1 MLANLIPPQVKI
13 GIAAAII
20 VALAVMGWRLH
31 AAVEKNGALAAQ
43 AEHMQAQ
50 LTAAAMAANEAA
62 KQARQDRQ
70 ADAAALAEARRLA
83 EVRRQQAAT
92 LSAQLTEARANADLS
107 DCLDMRL
114 PDSVRLP

>member
-1 MLANLIPPQVKI
+1 MIPPQIKLT
-13 GIAAAII
+13 IAAAVII
-20 VALAVMGWRLH
+20 AMAVMGWLLH

-50 LTAAAMAANEAA
+50 LTAAAMASNEAA
-62 KQARQDRQ
+62 KQAKQDRQ

-92 LSAQLTEARANADLS
+92 LSAQLTEARTDADLS
-107 DCLDMRL
+107 HCLDMRL
-114 PDSVRLP
+114 PDSVWLP